1 MFSKKRRN
9 AIKRHKQNLEQ
20 GQDLTDSEQKIQ
32 DQAARKSPA
41 NFSFPFSLP
50 CLQFNIVTTSM
61 RRKKSNFFIFL
72 FFGLETQYSSQ
83 ISTINR
89 GGFIVFLEDNPA
101 KIKFYNSTSN
111 FDSTRIHRVKY
122 QTIIRDV
129 YKILKHARPN
139 QEDCYI
145 KKVQIYVTCY
155 KCSQGSV

>member
-1 MFSKKRRN
+1 
-9 AIKRHKQNLEQ
+9 
-20 GQDLTDSEQKIQ
+20 
-32 DQAARKSPA
+32 
-41 NFSFPFSLP
+41 
-50 CLQFNIVTTSM
+50 M

-89 GGFIVFLEDNPA
+89 GGFTVFLEDNPA

-155 KCSQGSV
+155 KCSQGSVLSKVRFGDF